1 MARLVRRGTLT
12 MAIALAGASLAA
24 PAGAAAKL
32 DVTAHP
38 ALAPKFRASAHDYIS
53 HCGRS
58 HPLKLRVTPA
68 AGGTAWVVG
77 GTRHR
82 HSFRIRTR
90 PRVGQQ
96 TVVGSRSKGHTAYFH
111 IRCAP
116 REVKKLRVQR
126 FRRPQASLYLLSP
139 TPSHFV
145 AMYDTNGVPLWWLT
159 SSRNTFNAT
168 LLPNGHVAWS
178 RYRVADPLGWRSW
191 QAIEEH
197 KLSGQR
203 VRLIR
208 AHGSP
213 TDIHEVRKI
222 PNGDYLIIT
231 YRPRKQDLRPYGGP
245 KDATVM
251 DGIVQEITPGGKLRW
266 QWSSRHRIS
275 ISEQG
280 QLQPPVKLADGRQVY
295 DLVHMNSVELHDGG
309 RRVLI
314 STRATNA
321 IYDIDRKTKK
331 IVWKLGGTHTPQS
344 IDAVDDPFR
353 GTTLFGGQ
361 HDARVLPDGTVTLHD
376 NGTGRSRP
384 PRGVRYRID
393 EAAKTAHL
401 VEDVSDPDAVPE
413 SIFAGSARRL
423 PGGDWVAS
431 WGGKPVI
438 TELTSK
444 GDLVLRLRLPKSLYS
459 YRVDPILAGRL
470 SKKQLRRAMDAP
482 WRGVRD
488 APYRR

>member
-1 MARLVRRGTLT
+1 MARLVRRGIQII
-12 MAIALAGASLAA
+12 AIALAGGSLAV
-24 PAGAAAKL
+24 PAGAAGKL
-32 DVTAHP
+32 NVTSHP
-38 ALAPKFRASAHDYIS
+38 ALLPKFRASAHDYIS
-53 HCGRS
+53 HCSRS
-58 HPLKLRVTPA
+58 HPLKLHVRPA
-68 AGGTAWVVG
+68 PGGVAWVAGGR
-77 GTRHR
+77 RHR
-82 HSFRIRTR
+82 HTFHARVRLRTGR
-90 PRVGQQ
+90 QAVI
-96 TVVGSRSKGHTAYFH
+96 GSRVKGRTGHFH
-111 IRCAP
+111 VRCAP
-116 REVKKLRVQR
+116 RSVKNFRVQH

-145 AMYDTNGVPLWWLT
+145 AMYDTNGVPVWWLT

-178 RYRVADPLGWRSW
+178 RYKVADPLGWRSW

-197 KLSGQR
+197 TLSGRR

-213 TDIHEVRKI
+213 TDIHEVQRI

-245 KDATVM
+245 KDATVL
-251 DGIVQEITPGGKLRW
+251 DGIAQEVTPSGKLRW
-266 QWSSRHRIS
+266 QWSSRNRIS

-280 QLQPPVKLADGRQVY
+280 GLQPPVKLADGRMVY
-295 DLVHMNSVELHDGG
+295 DLVHMNSVALHDGG

-321 IYDIDRKTKK
+321 LYDIDRKTKK
-331 IVWKLGGTHTPQS
+331 IAWKLGGTHTPES
-344 IDAVDDPFR
+344 IDAVDDPYR
-353 GTTLFGGQ
+353 GAGLFGGQ

-413 SIFAGSARRL
+413 SVFAGSARRL
-423 PGGDWVAS
+423 PGGHWVAS
-431 WGGKPVI
+431 WGGKPVV

-444 GDLVLRLRLPKSLYS
+444 GDLVLRLRLPKNLYS
-459 YRVDPILAGRL
+459 YRAFPVLQGMV
-470 SKKQLRRAMDAP
+470 SKNKLRAAMDA
-482 WRGVRD
+482 RYGR
-488 APYRR
+488 